1 MKIKVHWVDLLPASG
16 IHIISEIT
24 ETGLVVWQMGKRI
37 MLTKCLLMFWKL
49 REKSLWDRLTFLL
62 IMWADSLGRKFRAC
76 KTSFSW
82 YRSFQWIWTSIFI
95 QWHINVVNT
104 LGIYLEESND
114 VIQASLQPPGSILY
128 MKGTTP
134 FLSLG
139 SNRLNKL
146 ELATFLPL
154 YIILK

>member
-1 MKIKVHWVDLLPASG
+1 MKIKVHWVDLLPASR

-24 ETGLVVWQMGKRI
+24 ETGLVVWKMGKRI

-62 IMWADSLGRKFRAC
+62 IMWADSLERKFRAC

-134 FLSLG
+134 FLSLC

-146 ELATFLPL
+146 QLATFLPL
-154 YIILK
+154 YTKLK